1 MTVLPRRIAIVTPVL
16 SDWKSFAQ
24 LVCEIRELPVFA
36 KADICVV
43 AVDDGSPELET
54 PSDELIGGPVREI
67 QVVRLKANLS
77 HQRAIAIGLAHV
89 ERELDIDIVIVMDSD
104 GEDQPH
110 DIERMLD
117 AHDAQPGAIVVAR
130 RRKRSEGKR
139 FKLGYAV
146 YKFVF
151 ALLTGK
157 TISFGNF
164 SLIPAN
170 RLPNIVYNPNIWN
183 SFAATLLRSRV
194 PIEFVETNRGR
205 RYFGRSSMNFSGL
218 VVHGM
223 SAISVYSDVV
233 ITRMIIGLAM
243 LGVLFT
249 VAVATI
255 IGLKILS
262 DMYDLTGFFIPGYA
276 TNLVL
281 SLANLMA
288 STMFIGFVGILSLLA
303 ARSHAAAMP
312 SQLVKELVSQV
323 DKVSASARLEG
334 VAR

>member
-16 SDWKSFAQ
+16 SDWKSFAK
-24 LVCEIRELPVFA
+24 LVSEIRELPVLS
-36 KADICVV
+36 KADVCVV
-43 AVDDGSPELET
+43 AVDDGSPILET
-54 PSDELIGGPVREI
+54 PSDDLIGGPVREI

-89 ERELDIDIVIVMDSD
+89 ERELDVDLVIVMDSD
-104 GEDQPH
+104 GEDQPC
-110 DIERMLD
+110 DMEPMLK
-117 AHDAQPGAIVVAR
+117 AHDDQPGAIVVAR

-151 ALLTGK
+151 ALLTGQA
-157 TISFGNF
+157 ISFGNF
-164 SLIPAN
+164 SLIPRN
-170 RLPNIVYNPNIWN
+170 RLPNIVYNPSIWN
-183 SFAATLLRSRV
+183 SFSATLLRSRV
-194 PIEFVETNRGR
+194 PIEFVETDRGK

-233 ITRMIIGLAM
+233 ITRMIIGLAL
-243 LGVLFT
+243 LGVLFA
-249 VAVATI
+249 VAVAAI
-255 IGLKILS
+255 IGLKIVA
-262 DMYDLTGFFIPGYA
+262 DMYDMTGFFIPGYA

-281 SLANLMA
+281 SLANLVA

-312 SQLVKELVSQV
+312 SQLVDELVAQV
-323 DKVSASARLEG
+323 DKVFAAPRLKG